1 MNTVETVVFSLFY
14 KTNFSKYA
22 WAFQT
27 GCTTKIVLDNYQ
39 KDVLLPLPLRN
50 RFYHFFSFNEN
61 GLSNNSVGKLL
72 FLTQQT
78 V

>member
-50 RFYHFFSFNEN
+50 RFYHFFF
-61 GLSNNSVGKLL
+61 
-72 FLTQQT
+72 F
-78 V
+78 